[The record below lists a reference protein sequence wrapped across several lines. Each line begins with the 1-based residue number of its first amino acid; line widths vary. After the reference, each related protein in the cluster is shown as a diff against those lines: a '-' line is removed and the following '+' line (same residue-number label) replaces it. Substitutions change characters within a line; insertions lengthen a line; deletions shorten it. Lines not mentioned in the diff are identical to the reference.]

1 MQEREERS
9 EREGG
14 GNQGGRELLSHLAGK
29 DRDGGCGTGGGVLVV
44 GGLMGGWG
52 MSGWMGVAVSESER
66 KSQGGSE
73 REGERERGRE
83 GGRERGREG
92 TSASSSRPG
101 HEQGS
106 LLMTASPSSTA
117 MMRHGLD
124 AAVQPGLR
132 CCNMAGSE
140 GEVCECGGWGVGG
153 GEWLGRVV
161 GGMV

>member
-1 MQEREERS
+1 MTLS
-9 EREGG
+9 A
-14 GNQGGRELLSHLAGK
+14 LLSQS
-29 DRDGGCGTGGGVLVV
+29 V
-44 GGLMGGWG
+44 GQAW
-52 MSGWMGVAVSESER
+52 
-66 KSQGGSE
+66 
-73 REGERERGRE
+73 
-83 GGRERGREG
+83 
-92 TSASSSRPG
+92 RPG

-132 CCNMAGSE
+132 CCNMADSE

-161 GGMV
+161 GGGGCEWVDGRGCERE